1 MWYALGHQLGLIVLA
16 IYSINLSE
24 NSDHQAIVNQK

>member
-1 MWYALGHQLGLIVLA
+1 LIVLA
-16 IYSINLSE
+16 MYSINLSE